1 MISKT
6 ERKIIY
12 PLSLL
17 LSTNRKTAESLS
29 KASGVSG
36 DTMLRI
42 LSKDA
47 ISPETL
53 AMVAVA
59 FFGTNRL
66 HVIIDDTIIQKMYS
80 LLIEG
85 SGDNYDS
92 SKHQYYRSLCTVVA
106 MVSNGWFA
114 LPVTHEFWINK
125 DILKD
130 EYKTKVQ
137 IAKELI
143 EHLSLFISIDTAI
156 LDGLYATQEM
166 ITWLNEKR
174 INYEMRFHS
183 NRLIYRNE
191 KDIPVKVR
199 NHEALKLK
207 GTRKAKTV
215 RFFWKGISVYITAVK
230 RTNKKGI
237 SSIVYQI
244 SNTKLSAQQHI
255 RLYEYRW
262 NIEVFF
268 RTAKQSLGLMECQS
282 RKLSLQKNHIFNVF
296 FAYIVLQFERKIQKL
311 KNPEAAL
318 RNIRCNDYN
327 QLIAY
332 LPSLD
337 QVFYTFGVA
346 NA

>member
-17 LSTNRKTAESLS
+17 LSTDRKTAESLS
-29 KASGVSG
+29 KTSNISG
-36 DTMLRI
+36 DTILRI
-42 LSKDA
+42 LAKDA

-53 AMVAVA
+53 AMIAVA

-66 HVIIDDTIIQKMYS
+66 HVIIDDTLIQKMHS
-80 LLIEG
+80 TFIEG

-114 LPVTHEFWINK
+114 LPVTHDFWINK
-125 DILKD
+125 NVLNDA
-130 EYKTKVQ
+130 YKTKVQ
-137 IAKELI
+137 IAKELV
-143 EHLSLFISIDTAI
+143 EHLARFIRIDTVI
-156 LDGLYATQEM
+156 LDGLYATKEM
-166 ITWLNEKR
+166 ITWLNEKD
-174 INYEMRFHS
+174 IKFEMRFHS
-183 NRLIYRNE
+183 NRMIHRNQS
-191 KDIPVKVR
+191 DIPLKVR
-199 NHEALKLK
+199 DHEALKLNDK
-207 GTRKAKTV
+207 KKAKAV
-215 RFFWKGISVYITAVK
+215 HFFWKGISVYITAVK
-230 RTNKKGI
+230 RTNKKGV

-244 SNTKLSAQQHI
+244 SNAKLSARQHI
-255 RLYEYRW
+255 QLYEYRW

-282 RKLSLQKNHIFNVF
+282 RKLLLQKNHILNVF
-296 FAYIVLQFERKIQKL
+296 FAYIILQFERKIQKL
-311 KNPEAAL
+311 KNPESAL
-318 RNIRCNDYN
+318 RNIRCKNYD

-337 QVFYTFGVA
+337 QIFHALRVA